1 MSEKGRRGGEAEG
14 RGLLAAVRRVL
25 GMPDYQAYLAH
36 LQAHHPGCPMPT
48 EREYFDEFVRAR
60 YSGGPTR
67 CC

>member
-1 MSEKGRRGGEAEG
+1 MPERARQLVRVIRRI
-14 RGLLAAVRRVL
+14 L

-36 LQAHHPGCPMPT
+36 LRAAHPGCPIPT
-48 EREYFDEFVRAR
+48 EREYFEEFVRAR